1 MDSCSTCAI
10 YNNCII
16 QSQYGNRIGC
26 SNWEPHLNLIFNPSN
41 DHIDKEKKLDIVK
54 YNKELGLW
62 LLDNKFSEEIRS
74 KIIEFIGEGYELGF
88 ESGYS
93 ECKIVNFID

>member
-1 MDSCSTCAI
+1 MDTCSTCAI

-41 DHIDKEKKLDIVK
+41 KHIDKKKKLDIVK
-54 YNKELGLW
+54 HNRELGLW
-62 LLDNKFSEEIRS
+62 LLDNKFPEDIRN
-74 KIIEFIGEGYELGF
+74 KMIEFIGEGYELGF
-88 ESGYS
+88 ENGYS